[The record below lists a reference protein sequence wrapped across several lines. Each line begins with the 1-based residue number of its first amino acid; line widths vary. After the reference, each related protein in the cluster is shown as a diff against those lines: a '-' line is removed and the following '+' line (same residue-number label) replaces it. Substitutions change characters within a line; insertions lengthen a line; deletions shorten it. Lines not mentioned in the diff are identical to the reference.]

1 VNSVFVLLMYLFHCD
16 KEREK
21 KKVENVMLNV
31 ENLIQNI
38 NKLYGRD
45 AKVKLESFEKK
56 KT

>member
-1 VNSVFVLLMYLFHCD
+1 M
-16 KEREK
+16 KKKEK
-21 KKVENVMLNV
+21 KEVENVMLNV
-31 ENLIQNI
+31 ENVIQNT

>member
-1 VNSVFVLLMYLFHCD
+1 MYLFHCE
-16 KEREK
+16 KERE

-31 ENLIQNI
+31 ENVIQNT

>member
-1 VNSVFVLLMYLFHCD
+1 VFFVLFMYLFHCE
-16 KEREK
+16 KERE

-31 ENLIQNI
+31 ENVIQNT

>member
-1 VNSVFVLLMYLFHCD
+1 MYLFHCEERKR
-16 KEREK
+16 KE

-31 ENLIQNI
+31 ENVIQNT

>member
-1 VNSVFVLLMYLFHCD
+1 MK

-31 ENLIQNI
+31 ENVIQNT

-45 AKVKLESFEKK
+45 AKAKLESFEKK

>member
-1 VNSVFVLLMYLFHCD
+1 M
-16 KEREK
+16 KKKEK

-31 ENLIQNI
+31 ENVIQNTH
-38 NKLYGRD
+38 KLYGRD

>member
-1 VNSVFVLLMYLFHCD
+1 MYLFHCE
-16 KEREK
+16 KETE

-31 ENLIQNI
+31 ENVIKNT

-45 AKVKLESFEKK
+45 AKVELESFEKK

>member
-1 VNSVFVLLMYLFHCD
+1 MK
-16 KEREK
+16 KEREKKK

-31 ENLIQNI
+31 ENVIQNT

-45 AKVKLESFEKK
+45 AKVELESFEKK